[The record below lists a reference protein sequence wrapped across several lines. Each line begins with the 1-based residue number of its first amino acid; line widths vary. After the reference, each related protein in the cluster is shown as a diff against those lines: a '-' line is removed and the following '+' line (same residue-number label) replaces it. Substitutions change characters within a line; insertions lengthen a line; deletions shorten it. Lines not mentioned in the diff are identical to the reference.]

1 MDGDS
6 LENRW
11 NKLFQTVENQE
22 LVRQGFANLVSRYSE
37 KQRHYHTLSHVEN
50 CLKQMDLLSNLICDK
65 FCIEVSIWFHDVIYD
80 PKQSDN
86 EALSAV
92 YALEF
97 LESIQLG
104 KSQIQK
110 IVSLILLTQYHSNPQ
125 SQDEKYLIDIDLSIL
140 GFDEDIYDI
149 YESWIRKE
157 YAHVPLDKYK
167 AGRKEVLSS
176 FIKTDYLYCSEFFRT
191 KYETQAKQ
199 NIVRAIQAM

>member
-1 MDGDS
+1 MEDDS
-6 LENRW
+6 LAARW
-11 NKLFQTVENQE
+11 NNLFQSVENQE
-22 LVRQGFANLVSRYSE
+22 LVKLGFDNLVSKYSE
-37 KQRHYHTLSHVEN
+37 KQRFYHTLFHVEN

-65 FCIEVSIWFHDVIYD
+65 FSIAVAIWFHDVIYD
-80 PKQSDN
+80 PKKSDN
-86 EALSAV
+86 EELSAV
-92 YALEF
+92 YAQKF

-110 IVSLILLTQYHSNPQ
+110 IVSLILLTQRPSNPQ
-125 SQDEKYLIDIDLSIL
+125 SPDDKYLIDIDLSIL
-140 GFDEDIYDI
+140 GSDEDTYEI

-157 YAHVPLDKYK
+157 YAHVPLGKYK
-167 AGRKEVLSS
+167 TGRKEVLSS